1 MKVDARNIRMSLR
14 QTYSFLEVKLQHPD
28 TLILEILL
36 VRLKYLIVIIIVFQ
50 VNKYSPLIF

>member
-14 QTYSFLEVKLQHPD
+14 QTYSFLEVNLQHPD

-36 VRLKYLIVIIIVFQ
+36 VRLKYIIVIYCLSGQ
-50 VNKYSPLIF
+50 